1 MRPWDPITR
10 PRRGETLAVCT
21 MEKANITINR
31 LMAEGRLGAPG
42 GCARACNTRWAH
54 QRLIAPGYRSHQAY
68 EQCAP

>member
-1 MRPWDPITR
+1 
-10 PRRGETLAVCT
+10 